1 MFLLALVPVLM
12 GGGLAMQTAVNSK
25 LRQYVGSPYLA
36 SAVSFTVGALF
47 LLILTVFSGV
57 APFIS
62 LNVFTSNPWW
72 IWLGGLLGVLG
83 MTVNLLLFPRLGSI
97 QTAVL
102 PLFGQIIM
110 GILIDQFGLFGSLRS
125 GLTVAKTIGVLLVT
139 VGMVVATGM
148 LGGST
153 KPTTAKAPNHF
164 LLQLL
169 GIGSGFLMASQT
181 AINGH
186 LGVVLG
192 SSVHA
197 ALISFFVGAVLLLFL
212 LLGLHLPL
220 RELGKA
226 VQAGGSYWWIWL
238 GGLLGALYV
247 FGSAWLVPQIG
258 TGQVVVIALFG
269 QLFFSA
275 LIDHFGL
282 FESIVNKVA
291 LARICGLV
299 TMFLGVA
306 GIHFL

>member
-1 MFLLALVPVLM
+1 MIILALIPILM
-12 GGGLAMQTAVNSK
+12 GSGLAMQTAVNSK

-36 SAVSFTVGALF
+36 STVSFTIGALF
-47 LLILTVFSGV
+47 LVILTLATGV
-57 APFIS
+57 NPLVAWS
-62 LNVFTSNPWW
+62 TFTQNPWW

-83 MTVNLLLFPRLGSI
+83 MTVNLLLFPKLGSI

-110 GILIDQFGLFGSLRS
+110 GVLIDQWGLFGSPKS
-125 GLTVAKTIGVLLVT
+125 GLTVVKAIGVLLVA

-148 LGGST
+148 VTRQS
-153 KPTTAKAPNHF
+153 TAKSQPKQSHLF
-164 LLQLL
+164 LQLL

-197 ALISFFVGAVLLLFL
+197 AMISFTVGAVLLFIL
-212 LLGLHLPL
+212 LAGLHLPL
-220 RELGKA
+220 TQWTPAFKA
-226 VQAGGSYWWIWL
+226 GTHYWWLWI
-238 GGLLGALYV
+238 GGFLGALYV

-275 LIDHFGL
+275 LIDQFGL
-282 FESIVNKVA
+282 FESLTNRVV
-291 LARICGLV
+291 LTRIIGLV
-299 TMFLGVA
+299 TMFVGVA